1 MCTRLQSPKASCSL
15 FSRSALILICLS
27 FYRACRRSLPN
38 PTSTHLTSTYNQG
51 HSTPN
56 LSSCSYTI
64 SSPFPRR
71 ISRPHHL
78 AARAHIQQITS
89 DRTRRRIRINHQYI
103 PAGARLYRSRA
114 QKCPE
119 HTRYRAS
126 PRVTP
131 LRHRNG
137 RPRDSEQQRQP
148 RTGRRLSKGKGGRGR
163 PIGRAAGQAKR
174 QHRHQHQADQ
184 RRASCRGR
192 GPVKATAQARVPGG
206 GPRPGRPRHQAHG
219 RRGCG
224 QAGPRARSSSFL
236 LL

>member
-148 RTGRRLSKGKGGRGR
+148 RYAQHFFPQHKQPSQQFLS
-163 PIGRAAGQAKR
+163 
-174 QHRHQHQADQ
+174 HQ
-184 RRASCRGR
+184 RRNQLIGMPS
-192 GPVKATAQARVPGG
+192 GPLVQCSGPNAWAYVARFAPVCATTMR
-206 GPRPGRPRHQAHG
+206 
-219 RRGCG
+219 
-224 QAGPRARSSSFL
+224 
-236 LL
+236 